1 MLQPQMS
8 SLPQPY
14 AHNLTTSIQ
23 QPIAQLPPG
32 NELSGQKGCVWRV
45 RTDPVVTNAVV
56 RESADLRS
64 PEKKQLLPGDTCIQA
79 GPMVKDQ
86 SGVVRMPIDPTGWV
100 SVHARALNGPTFLE
114 MIQEPQ
120 PAPVQLEEPQEPQ
133 VAKQEE

>member
-1 MLQPQMS
+1 MLTPLVQ
-8 SLPQPY
+8 
-14 AHNLTTSIQ
+14 
-23 QPIAQLPPG
+23 
-32 NELSGQKGCVWRV
+32 V

-64 PEKKQLLPGDTCIQA
+64 PEKQQLLPGVCCVVTCNGRIVIHRVSGDTCIQA

-120 PAPVQLEEPQEPQ
+120 PAPVQSEEPQEPL